1 MQKIKLSLRKYAY
14 AHTHKYIYMNKTNKG
29 NNFFDTNS
37 VRYYYYYCS
46 KIKD

>member
-1 MQKIKLSLRKYAY
+1 MQKIKWSLRKYAF
-14 AHTHKYIYMNKTNKG
+14 THKYIYMNKTNKC